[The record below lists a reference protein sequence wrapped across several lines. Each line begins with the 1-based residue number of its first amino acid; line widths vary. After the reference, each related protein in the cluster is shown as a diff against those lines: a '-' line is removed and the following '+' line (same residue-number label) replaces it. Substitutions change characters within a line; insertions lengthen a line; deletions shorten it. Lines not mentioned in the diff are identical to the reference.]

1 MTRPRLLFW
10 VQHLLGIG
18 HLRRAATLTRALRA
32 AQFDVTLASG
42 GFPVPGLSVGTADF
56 VQLPPAR
63 AVDVYFKDLRDA
75 DDRPLD
81 DAWRADRRRHLLD
94 LYDSVR
100 PDIVLTELF
109 PFGRRQFAF
118 EVEPLLDAARADPR
132 RPLIAASVRD
142 ILVQPG
148 KPERIDEMIARA
160 ERWYDQVLVHGD
172 PALVGFE
179 ETFPRLAAIADRV
192 RYTGYVV
199 ESRRRPTSPED
210 GGGDGGEIL
219 VSAGGG
225 AVSEPLLRAAIA
237 ARPLTRAAAAPWRIL
252 VGHSLPDAV
261 FADLK
266 AGSEAGVTVERARP
280 DFTRLLRSARLSIS
294 QGGYNTVMEVLD
306 ARVPAVI
313 VPYAGGLETE
323 QTLRAERLAART
335 TIQVVPEE
343 ALDPAHL
350 ARAVDNALAA
360 GPPTLDS
367 LDMAGARATPRL
379 LRTALAAHRRTR

>member
-18 HLRRAATLTRALRA
+18 HLRRAATLTRGLRA
-32 AQFDVTLASG
+32 ARFDVTLASG
-42 GFPVPGLSVGTADF
+42 GFPVPGLSVGSADF

-81 DAWRADRRRHLLD
+81 DAWRGDRRRHLLD

-100 PDIVLTELF
+100 PDVVLTELF

-118 EVEPLLDAARADPR
+118 EVEPLLEAARADPR
-132 RPLIAASVRD
+132 RPLVAASVRD

-199 ESRRRPTSPED
+199 ESRRSMAPRTD
-210 GGGDGGEIL
+210 RGDSGE
-219 VSAGGG
+219 S
-225 AVSEPLLRAAIA
+225 RFF
-237 ARPLTRAAAAPWRIL
+237 APPS
-252 VGHSLPDAV
+252 GP
-261 FADLK
+261 
-266 AGSEAGVTVERARP
+266 
-280 DFTRLLRSARLSIS
+280 
-294 QGGYNTVMEVLD
+294 
-306 ARVPAVI
+306 VP
-313 VPYAGGLETE
+313 
-323 QTLRAERLAART
+323 
-335 TIQVVPEE
+335 
-343 ALDPAHL
+343 
-350 ARAVDNALAA
+350 
-360 GPPTLDS
+360 
-367 LDMAGARATPRL
+367 
-379 LRTALAAHRRTR
+379 

>member
-1 MTRPRLLFW
+1 VTRPRLLFW

-18 HLRRAATLTRALRA
+18 HLRRAATLTRGLRA
-32 AQFDVTLASG
+32 ARFDVTLASG
-42 GFPVPGLSVGTADF
+42 GFPVPGLSVGSADF
-56 VQLPPAR
+56 AQLPPAR

-94 LYDSVR
+94 LYESVQ
-100 PDIVLTELF
+100 PDVVLTELF

-118 EVEPLLDAARADPR
+118 EVEPLLEAARADPR
-132 RPLIAASVRD
+132 RPLVAASVRD

-199 ESRRRPTSPED
+199 ESRRSTPPRND
-210 GGGDGGEIL
+210 RGDSGEIL

-237 ARPLTRAAAAPWRIL
+237 ARPLSRAATAPWRIL

-266 AGSEAGVTVERARP
+266 AMSEAGVTVERARP

-335 TIQVVPEE
+335 TIQVVPEQ

-350 ARAVDNALAA
+350 ARAVDSALAA

-367 LDMAGARATPRL
+367 LDMAGARTTPRL
-379 LRTALAAHRRTR
+379 LRTALAAHRRGR